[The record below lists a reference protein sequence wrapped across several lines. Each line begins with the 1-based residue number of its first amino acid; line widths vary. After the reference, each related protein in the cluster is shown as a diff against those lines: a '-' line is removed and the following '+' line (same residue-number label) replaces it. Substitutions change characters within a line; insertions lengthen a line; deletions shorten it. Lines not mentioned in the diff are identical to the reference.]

1 MESVEERPDWL
12 LTLLISFAIYFRAA
26 RAGFAR
32 RNIVIAAGINEL
44 TSPVLVNYFTS
55 GGYLASGGYSSRRST
70 VWKIPLPL
78 L

>member
-12 LTLLISFAIYFRAA
+12 LTLLISFAIYFHAA

-44 TSPVLVNYFTS
+44 TSPVLVNYFTND
-55 GGYLASGGYSSRRST
+55 G
-70 VWKIPLPL
+70 
-78 L
+78 

>member
-1 MESVEERPDWL
+1 MKTRPDWL
-12 LTLLISFAIYFRAA
+12 LTLLVSFAIYFRAA

-55 GGYLASGGYSSRRST
+55 GGYSSRRST